1 MYWLIAIIRASSLE
15 QVRENLA
22 NIGCEGMTVSEV
34 RGYGRQGGH
43 SEYYR
48 GAEYNVQLVPKVRI
62 EIACTKGALNHALNA
77 IREGGVTG
85 PSGALG
91 DGKVF
96 VLGMEEAVRIRTG
109 EVGKDVLE

>member
-22 NIGCEGMTVSEV
+22 NIGCNGVTVSEV

-48 GAEYNVQLVPKVRI
+48 GAEYNVQLVAKVRI
-62 EIACTKGALNHALNA
+62 EVACTHGALNMALNA
-77 IREGGVTG
+77 IREGGLTG
-85 PSGALG
+85 TDGALG
-91 DGKVF
+91 DGKIF
-96 VLGMEEAVRIRTG
+96 VMGLGEAVRIRTG
-109 EVGKDVLE
+109 ESGKDVLE